1 MDLKICE
8 FNYTESYKLKI
19 MKKTI
24 KRNYV
29 FNLLIISTLVLAG
42 CKSQKVTFRQVYEKT
57 MPGSASGSASMK
69 ADGSY
74 LIGLEEKPKG
84 FGTASGF
91 VIDGETGEALWERKK
106 DDLAEGKGSYK
117 GSSWSWNHNTLLVF
131 KGINDLFS
139 GSKASLS
146 ALDIPSGKVKFT
158 LNAEDFGGDWET
170 IVSFLPAHNAFLLS
184 TENGFHA
191 INIDN
196 GEEIWN
202 RPEFTGNVW
211 KTASGTNISFKYH
224 QERDEMYLSDLK
236 NLYSLNPA
244 TGETI
249 WELSTEGIGSLH
261 NADIFL
267 EEGVA
272 LLYGTE
278 DESLGSQI
286 AEAAIRSNSTGNAIL
301 NASERGLVRD
311 DIILIDLKSGKLMN
325 ESEFYT
331 NGDHFPIIHDD
342 KIIMMGIVLNVYDK
356 NTGELIWQNIDED
369 RFDEEMALKA
379 LGFLAGIDLTVGNRG
394 KQDDLIFD
402 NHIYAFYP
410 EVLDNSL
417 KQNQIS
423 LRKYDLDTGEEIW
436 KSETEKLNVDRYFG
450 AEGVLFIKGNTTG
463 FIPRPVLLAFDA
475 ANGEKLYELKLKSTR
490 YSEIIPT
497 NGRIYVR
504 LWPED
509 IQAFEIRSGKEIPL
523 NLPFNS
529 PGDIRLYN
537 DALMVAYSSKWLVA
551 HDPATFEV
559 KNKMELPDY
568 FFNYD
573 YRGDTFFIYKTEG
586 FEGARGIIAI
596 DLEKWAVKGY
606 ILNDQSGSFTTT
618 SGGETKNQVY
628 KDYHLFLTEDG
639 KSIIELEKDV
649 VKKYAV
655 E

>member
-1 MDLKICE
+1 
-8 FNYTESYKLKI
+8 
-19 MKKTI
+19 MKNMVMKNSTI
-24 KRNYV
+24 KILV
-29 FNLLIISTLVLAG
+29 ISIIIFAG
-42 CKSQKVTFRQVYEKT
+42 CKSQDVTFRRVYEKK
-57 MPGSASGSASMK
+57 MPESASGTASMK

-74 LIGLEEKPKG
+74 LIGLEEEPKG
-84 FGTASGF
+84 FGSARTF
-91 VIDGETGEALWERKK
+91 VIDGETGEALWARKK

-117 GSSWSWNHNTLLVF
+117 RSYWSWDHNTLLVF
-131 KGINDLFS
+131 KGVNDLFS

-146 ALDIPSGKVKFT
+146 ALDIASGKVKFT
-158 LNAEDFGGDWET
+158 LNAADFGGDWER
-170 IVSFLPAHNAFLLS
+170 IVSFLPDHNAFLLS
-184 TENGFHA
+184 TDNGFHA

-196 GEEIWN
+196 GEVIWN
-202 RPEFTGNVW
+202 RPEFNGNVW
-211 KTASGTNISFKYH
+211 KTASGTNISYKYYR
-224 QERDEMYLSDLK
+224 ERDEMYLSDRK

-244 TGETI
+244 TGETN

-261 NADIFL
+261 NADVFPK
-267 EEGVA
+267 EGLA
-272 LLYGTE
+272 LFYGTE
-278 DESLGSQI
+278 NESLGKQI
-286 AEAAIRSNSTGNAIL
+286 AEAAIRSNSVGNAIL
-301 NASERGLVRD
+301 NASERGLVKD
-311 DIILIDLKSGKLMN
+311 EVILVDLKSGKMMN
-325 ESEFYT
+325 QSEFYT
-331 NGDHFPIIHDD
+331 NGDHFPIIHND

-369 RFDEEMALKA
+369 RFDKEVALKA
-379 LGFLAGIDLTVGNRG
+379 LSFLAGIDLTIGNRG
-394 KQDDLIFD
+394 KQEDLIFD

-410 EVLDNSL
+410 EVLDKSI
-417 KQNQIS
+417 KQDKIS

-436 KSETEKLNVDRYFG
+436 KSETEKLNVSRYFG
-450 AEGVLFIKGNTTG
+450 AEGVLFIKGETTG

-475 ANGEKLYELKLKSTR
+475 ATGEKLYELKLESTR

-497 NGRIYVR
+497 NGRIYIR

-509 IQAFEIRSGKEIPL
+509 VQAFEIRSGKEIPL
-523 NLPFNS
+523 NVPYRS

-559 KNKMELPDY
+559 KNEMELPDY

-606 ILNDQSGSFTTT
+606 IINDQSGTFTTI
-618 SGGETKNQVY
+618 SGGETKNRVY

-639 KSIIELEKDV
+639 ESIFELDDDMI
-649 VKKYAV
+649 KKYAV
-655 E
+655 N

>member
-1 MDLKICE
+1 
-8 FNYTESYKLKI
+8 
-19 MKKTI
+19 MKK
-24 KRNYV
+24 N
-29 FNLLIISTLVLAG
+29 NLPANILIVSLLFFVG
-42 CKSQKVTFRQVYEKT
+42 CKSQEVTFRKVYEKT
-57 MPGSASGSASMK
+57 MPESASATASMK

-74 LIGLEEKPKG
+74 LIGFEEEPKG
-84 FGTASGF
+84 FGSALAF
-91 VIDGETGEALWERKK
+91 AIDGKTGAALWERKK
-106 DDLAEGKGSYK
+106 NDLAEGEGSYK
-117 GSSWSWNHNTLLVF
+117 GAYWSWDHNTLLVF
-131 KGINDLFS
+131 KGVSDLFS

-146 ALDIPSGKVKFT
+146 ALDVPSGKVKFT
-158 LNAEDFGGDWET
+158 LNAENFGGDWET
-170 IVSFLPAHNAFLLS
+170 IVSFLPTHNAFLLS
-184 TENGFHA
+184 TDNGFHA

-196 GEEIWN
+196 GEQIWN

-211 KTASGTNISFKYH
+211 KTGSRTNISFRYY

-249 WELSTEGIGSLH
+249 WKLSTESIGSLH
-261 NADIFL
+261 NADIFP
-267 EEGVA
+267 EERVA
-272 LLYGTE
+272 LFYGTE
-278 DESLGSQI
+278 DESLGNQI

-301 NASERGLVRD
+301 NASESGLVRD
-311 DIILIDLKSGKLMN
+311 EIILIDLKSGKLMN
-325 ESEFYT
+325 QSEFYT
-331 NGDHFPIIHDD
+331 NGDHFPIIHND

-369 RFDEEMALKA
+369 RFDSELGLKA
-379 LGFLAGIDLTVGNRG
+379 LSFLTGIDLTVGNRS
-394 KQDDLIFD
+394 KQEDLIFD
-402 NHIYAFYP
+402 NHVYAFYP
-410 EVLDNSL
+410 EVLNNSM
-417 KQNQIS
+417 KQDQLT
-423 LRKYDLDTGEEIW
+423 LRKYNLDTGEEIW
-436 KSETEKLNVDRYFG
+436 KSETEKINVDRYFG

-463 FIPRPVLLAFDA
+463 FISRPVLLAFDA
-475 ANGEKLYELKLKSTR
+475 TSGEKLYELKLKSTR

-509 IQAFEIRSGKEIPL
+509 VQAFEINSGKEIPL
-523 NLPFNS
+523 NLPFKS

-537 DALMVAYSSKWLVA
+537 NDLMVAYGMRWLVA
-551 HDPATFEV
+551 HDPATFAV

-586 FEGARGIIAI
+586 FEGARGIIGI

-606 ILNDQSGSFTTT
+606 ILNDQSGTFTTT

-639 KSIIELEKDV
+639 ESIFELDDDV
-649 VKKYAV
+649 IKKYAV
-655 E
+655 D